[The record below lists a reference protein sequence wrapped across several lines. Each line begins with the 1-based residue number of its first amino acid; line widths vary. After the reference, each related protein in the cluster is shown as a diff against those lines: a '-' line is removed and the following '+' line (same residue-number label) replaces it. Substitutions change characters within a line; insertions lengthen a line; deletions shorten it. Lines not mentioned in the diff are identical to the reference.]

1 MNGGQPM
8 RSGGRPG
15 RRRAGR
21 RPVLG
26 PLLLGLLMAASV
38 LVTARP
44 SAPAAFGADAE
55 PAVDPDVQGVLSER
69 WGRRLAE
76 LDPSRPLA
84 YLELAEEIDDARLL
98 GPAAAGD
105 PVARAERGLVLR
117 LCGLAA
123 RLDSAIAPA
132 AARAVADLSEDARE
146 RRRLLAVADLL
157 EGDRLLRGREVRI
170 EGVPTGRGGAAPS
183 EVLLAASEAIAR
195 QRRGEGERALDPL
208 ARHPRDQVAA
218 VFEPWPG
225 GLAGFEQDC
234 RRRPGGHDAS
244 PVPHRTGRRAED
256 ARRRCDRLVLDR
268 PDRRRRPPRGGR
280 CRRSAAAVPGGR
292 LTSAMAGRAVGA
304 LTGGASGVHRL
315 AQEPDPAVD
324 HVLEFLEQVR
334 R

>member
-208 ARHPRDQVAA
+208 ARYPRDQVAA

-234 RRRPGGHDAS
+234 RRRPGGMTLRRFRIELAAERRMLEGDATDWSSIARTGGGDPLEEVDADDLQRLFPVDAS
-244 PVPHRTGRRAED
+244 RPRWRDGQWVP
-256 ARRRCDRLVLDR
+256 
-268 PDRRRRPPRGGR
+268 
-280 CRRSAAAVPGGR
+280 
-292 LTSAMAGRAVGA
+292 
-304 LTGGASGVHRL
+304 
-315 AQEPDPAVD
+315 
-324 HVLEFLEQVR
+324 
-334 R
+334 